1 MKELITEEQA
11 DLIVLLLSI
20 GVILASFAYGFY
32 QNPKVKKEQRK
43 PFWAEIT
50 VYGLFGPVIWIF
62 WDYIY
67 NPIEN
72 FYGLDSLK
80 ALKINLLI
88 AIVLFA
94 GLFLLATFAPRW
106 IQEPRGPRR
115 RK

>member
-20 GVILASFAYGFY
+20 GVTLVSLAYGFY
-32 QNPKVKKEQRK
+32 QGSKLKKDQKK
-43 PFWAEIT
+43 PFWAEIGI
-50 VYGLFGPVIWIF
+50 YALLGPVIWVF

-80 ALKINLLI
+80 ALKINFCV
-88 AIVLFA
+88 AIGLFGA
-94 GLFLLATFAPRW
+94 MFLLATFAPRW
-106 IQEPRGPRR
+106 VQAPRDPRR

>member
-20 GVILASFAYGFY
+20 GVILVSFAYGFY
-32 QNPKVKKEQRK
+32 QNPKVKKEVK
-43 PFWAEIT
+43 KSFWTEISI
-50 VYGLFGPVIWIF
+50 YALFGPVIWVF

-80 ALKINLLI
+80 ALKINFCI
-88 AIVLFA
+88 AIGLFGA
-94 GLFLLATFAPRW
+94 LFLLVTFAPRW
-106 IQEPRGPRR
+106 IQAPREQRR

>member
-1 MKELITEEQA
+1 VKELITEEQA

-20 GVILASFAYGFY
+20 GVTLASFAYGFY
-32 QNPKVKKEQRK
+32 RNPGIKKEQKK
-43 PFWAEIT
+43 PFWAEIAI
-50 VYGLFGPVIWIF
+50 YALFGPVIWIF

-80 ALKINLLI
+80 ALKINFFI

-94 GLFLLATFAPRW
+94 GLFLLMTFVPRW
-106 IQEPRGPRR
+106 IQEPRAPRR

>member
-20 GVILASFAYGFY
+20 GVILVSFAYGFY
-32 QNPKVKKEQRK
+32 QNPKVKKELK
-43 PFWAEIT
+43 KSFWTEISI
-50 VYGLFGPVIWIF
+50 YALFGPVIWVF

-80 ALKINLLI
+80 ALKINFCI
-88 AIVLFA
+88 AIGLF
-94 GLFLLATFAPRW
+94 GVLFLLVTFAPRW
-106 IQEPRGPRR
+106 IRAPLEQRR